1 MNQELT
7 TEEKATLFDWMDSN
21 GLLNC
26 SIRAHEVKTK
36 RQKDKVRYVET
47 THVIQWEEEYWC
59 DYSETKYI
67 NTSADDP
74 LFKLLQK
81 AGFK

>member
-1 MNQELT
+1 MELT

-36 RQKDKVRYVET
+36 RQKDKVKYVET
-47 THVIQWEEEYWC
+47 THVIQWEEE
-59 DYSETKYI
+59 YI